1 MESQLMTSP
10 LNFFATWTATA
21 LFPTAVGPKIMTRLF
36 GLNRNFNQNIQNK
49 QCGQQKNR
57 QELLSLDHFIFL

>member
-1 MESQLMTSP
+1 
-10 LNFFATWTATA
+10 
-21 LFPTAVGPKIMTRLF
+21 MTRLF